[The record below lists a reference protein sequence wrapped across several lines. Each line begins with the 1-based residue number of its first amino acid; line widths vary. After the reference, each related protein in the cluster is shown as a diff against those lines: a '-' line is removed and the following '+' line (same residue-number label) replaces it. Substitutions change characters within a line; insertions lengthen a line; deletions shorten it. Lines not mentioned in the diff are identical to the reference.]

1 VLGGQGSFP
10 SARISPK
17 TRPALGSLGFNGKN
31 RSMKSYLIAAMAA
44 CSLSVPLTSH
54 ADLRDQWDVQTG
66 MAELVIPGMQPQ
78 DVANQVKSALAQ
90 FAIPANLNFRP
101 LPSEIP
107 ARPDEP
113 VRKQVFIQGAPV
125 VELQCPTAYAEITKQ
140 PPPVQNAF
148 AFIGEYLQSCL
159 YSFEGGV
166 KVYLIMT
173 RAKKTESLTSGL
185 FNGLTKAIQGTDGE
199 RIASQL
205 KGNIEDIRKNIP
217 SLLVEKVEVPGMP
230 VQEPDKAAV
239 AALIPPKPAVVKQ
252 TTPSSQTTV
261 QVVAAPPVTAQQ
273 GKIEARKNLTGMGMT
288 YHSQENFIAAI
299 RRKDDVA
306 VQLYLDGE
314 GIDPT
319 AKDSKG
325 KTPLEIAQEAGAA
338 DVAKLISNHLSK
350 PAAKVP
356 GVLEVQ
362 AKANMAPPTGLAVE
376 QKPSGKAATLEP
388 EMLAE
393 LNGHIDKLNI
403 PADQKEAMRANAI
416 RQILQIKAMANGVNS
431 QTGALQ

>member
-1 VLGGQGSFP
+1 MGLH
-10 SARISPK
+10 R
-17 TRPALGSLGFNGKN
+17 FNGKY
-31 RSMKSYLIAAMAA
+31 RFMKSYLIATIAA

-66 MAELVIPGMQPQ
+66 TAELVIPGMQPQ

-113 VRKQVFIQGAPV
+113 VRKQIFIQGAPV
-125 VELQCPTAYAEITKQ
+125 VELQCPTAYAEITKR

-185 FNGLTKAIQGTDGE
+185 FNGLTKAIQGSDGE
-199 RIASQL
+199 RITSQL

-217 SLLVEKVEVPGMP
+217 SLLVEKLEVPGMP
-230 VQEPDKAAV
+230 VQEPDKASV
-239 AALIPPKPAVVKQ
+239 AALIPPKRAVAKQ
-252 TTPSSQTTV
+252 ATPSSQTTV
-261 QVVAAPPVTAQQ
+261 QVVAAPSVSAQQ
-273 GKIEARKNLTGMGMT
+273 VKIEARKNLTGMGMT

-306 VQLYLDGE
+306 VQLFLDGE

-319 AKDSKG
+319 VKDSKG
-325 KTPLEIAQEAGAA
+325 KTPLEIAQEAGAV
-338 DVAKLISNHLSK
+338 DVAKLISNHINK
-350 PAAKVP
+350 PADKVP

-362 AKANMAPPTGLAVE
+362 VKANMAPSAGLAVE
-376 QKPSGKAATLEP
+376 QKLSGKAATLEP

-393 LNGHIDKLNI
+393 LNANIDRLNI
-403 PADQKEAMRANAI
+403 PADQKEVMRANAI
-416 RQILQIKAMANGVNS
+416 RQILQIKAIANGINS